1 MIDDASLSVLNSVVE
16 LVGAGAGTAHGPK
29 LFVLV
34 AVRTSEEEEE
44 EGVPVRLVRARAF
57 P

>member
-16 LVGAGAGTAHGPK
+16 LVDAGAGTANGPK

-34 AVRTSEEEEE
+34 AVRTSLEEE